1 MDLSGTITTD
11 RFKLDSFDIT
21 GRGGLLIMGEE
32 TRRALPEM
40 YGPLFIRSD
49 SEGLNLSGNLSRP
62 FLSGNV
68 FVTDAFITFP
78 PMTRQQ
84 STLGFRRLNY
94 VVVND
99 TSAGYTPEENFLK
112 PFYGTGGAEDE
123 EARPRAE
130 ERSLPFIDQLRYNLN
145 VETRGTPS
153 IRFIFS
159 QLSDEVLYAEL
170 DGRVTAVNDQ
180 GEPHIYGKIEI
191 MSPSYYKFYQRFDA
205 TGHLKFVGPRQSG
218 TRRQGDLR
226 GVPPGPTRKRAR
238 RKPNLAAC
246 RCLLEITGRRYEP
259 ILK

>member
-191 MSPSYYKFYQRFDA
+191 MSPSYYKFCSASTPRPPE
-205 TGHLKFVGPRQSG
+205 VRGPRQSG
-218 TRRQGDLR
+218 LDVRATYGRPTGLTPNGR
-226 GVPPGPTRKRAR
+226 GGSRTSPRAGAVGNHRPPV
-238 RKPNLAAC
+238 
-246 RCLLEITGRRYEP
+246 
-259 ILK
+259 